1 MRCPRCDAK
10 LNDNLTHCNQ
20 CGMDLAIIKHI
31 YRISNAYYNKG
42 LEKAQVR
49 DLSGAVTMLRK
60 SLQYNKK
67 NTDARNLLGLV
78 LNEMGETVAALSEWV
93 LSRYLQ
99 QENNE
104 AERYI
109 KLIQNNPIGLDSVS
123 QTIKKYNSA
132 LSAARSGNE
141 DLAVIQLKKVVSLN
155 PKFVRAYQLLA
166 LLYIKSRDFPKAYKY
181 LKRARKIDYN
191 NTMTLRYMC
200 EVNMHRDLPD
210 RSGKAQEEQTKP
222 KKDPLA
228 NVVPVGS
235 YREEKKSWL
244 PFINVIIGIF
254 VGVLVTFFLIRPTL
268 LGYENGESSDVA
280 SVKEE
285 LVVKEA
291 ELSAANSKIDKLNK
305 TVEQLQS
312 EAEAGNKAQTDKL
325 TAYGKLLVGVNL
337 YYKEGK
343 KVEAAA
349 SVASYKKSDFE
360 TEEAQALYEEIARE
374 LTSADVQSLFES
386 GRASCNS
393 GKYEDAIRDLELALS
408 VEPENQDVLYFLGR
422 TYHKQ
427 NKKKKAISY
436 YEQLLKV
443 DDTTSRA
450 SEAKMR
456 LRELG
461 MSQDDIDA
469 IGS

>member
-1 MRCPRCDAK
+1 M
-10 LNDNLTHCNQ
+10 
-20 CGMDLAIIKHI
+20 
-31 YRISNAYYNKG
+31 
-42 LEKAQVR
+42 
-49 DLSGAVTMLRK
+49 
-60 SLQYNKK
+60 
-67 NTDARNLLGLV
+67 
-78 LNEMGETVAALSEWV
+78 
-93 LSRYLQ
+93 
-99 QENNE
+99 
-104 AERYI
+104 
-109 KLIQNNPIGLDSVS
+109 IQNNPIGLDSVS

-291 ELSAANSKIDKLNK
+291 ELSAANSRIDKLNK
-305 TVEQLQS
+305 TVEH
-312 EAEAGNKAQTDKL
+312 AGNHHYCKRRQ
-325 TAYGKLLVGVNL
+325 
-337 YYKEGK
+337 
-343 KVEAAA
+343 
-349 SVASYKKSDFE
+349 
-360 TEEAQALYEEIARE
+360 
-374 LTSADVQSLFES
+374 
-386 GRASCNS
+386 
-393 GKYEDAIRDLELALS
+393 
-408 VEPENQDVLYFLGR
+408 
-422 TYHKQ
+422 
-427 NKKKKAISY
+427 
-436 YEQLLKV
+436 
-443 DDTTSRA
+443 
-450 SEAKMR
+450 R
-456 LRELG
+456 L
-461 MSQDDIDA
+461 
-469 IGS
+469 